1 MGDIA
6 LLRRR
11 IHEVRLENAD
21 VRIFV
26 PENSLV
32 DVVTPETVRP
42 IISARFPLESAQEIT
57 NTVLLG
63 GRKIFSILVMLD
75 QVDRIEHFIKR
86 DQLQARDIDSLLPVT
101 KIDLRTT
108 LKDDYIADQFYLSQW
123 EFCAPVFTRKTI
135 PRIFDRHVVLPF
147 VRKEWVA
154 AGAYGAVYKIDIHPD
169 HRPVSSDAN
178 IEVSEAIFARLK
190 TSLINQSM

>member
-1 MGDIA
+1 M
-6 LLRRR
+6 
-11 IHEVRLENAD
+11 
-21 VRIFV
+21 FV

-32 DVVTPETVRP
+32 GVVTPETVRP

-57 NTVLLG
+57 NTVLHG

-75 QVDRIEHFIKR
+75 QVGCIEHFIKR
-86 DQLQARDIDSLLPVT
+86 DQFQARHIDSLLPVT

-108 LKDDYIADQFYLSQW
+108 LKDEYITDQFYLSQW

-135 PRIFDRHVVLPF
+135 TRTFDRHIVLPF
-147 VRKEWVA
+147 VRKEWIA

-169 HRPVSSDAN
+169 HRPVSSDATT
-178 IEVSEAIFARLK
+178 EVSDM
-190 TSLINQSM
+190 TSASQHYC